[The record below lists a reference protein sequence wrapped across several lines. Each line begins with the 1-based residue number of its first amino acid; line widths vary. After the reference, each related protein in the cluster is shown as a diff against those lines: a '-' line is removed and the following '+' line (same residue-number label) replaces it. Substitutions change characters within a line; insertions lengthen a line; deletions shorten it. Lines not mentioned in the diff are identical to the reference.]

1 MGSVILKRQLERFS
15 RVLATLLVNGVT
27 IIPSLEVIEQIMEN
41 NIFKKEIEK
50 IRIDVRD
57 GSSLTKAMNKSKYFP
72 EDIVNI
78 ISVGEE
84 SGNLEK
90 VLRKI
95 SINYEKETDRMLKT
109 FTSLLEPLMIL
120 VMGSVVAFIITAMLL
135 PIFQINFMAR

>member
-1 MGSVILKRQLERFS
+1 
-15 RVLATLLVNGVT
+15 VLATLLGNGVT
-27 IIPSLEVIEQIMEN
+27 IIPSLEVIGQIMEN
-41 NIFKKEIEK
+41 NVLKKEVDK

-57 GSSLTKAMNKSKYFP
+57 GLSLTKAMAKSEYFP

-78 ISVGEE
+78 IAVGEE

-90 VLRKI
+90 VLKKI
-95 SINYEKETDRMLKT
+95 SGNYEKDIDRVLKT

-120 VMGSVVAFIITAMLL
+120 VMGSIVAFIITAMLL